1 LYRDAECV
9 AWALQS
15 LPLSIR
21 PTRATP
27 SHLSVFVVPALYDAD
42 NYTLVVHYLQREWA
56 PLPGNPQ
63 PIAHMPQSREMSAVT
78 SMLPP
83 PPAVAHSVLEWCE
96 KDTAIWFPPH
106 TSRHTSYVTRHTSHV
121 TRHTSHLAP
130 HTSHLTPHTS
140 HVTPHTSHLTPHTS
154 HLTRHTSHVTPH
166 TSHLTRHTSHLT
178 PHTPCLPQV
187 CHP

>member
-1 LYRDAECV
+1 MTCSQLRVAKVARLCLAYFLTRAQWPPIKGLYRDAECV

-96 KDTAIWFPPH
+96 KDTAIWI
-106 TSRHTSYVTRHTSHV
+106 
-121 TRHTSHLAP
+121 
-130 HTSHLTPHTS
+130 
-140 HVTPHTSHLTPHTS
+140 TPHTSHLTPHTS
-154 HLTRHTSHVTPH
+154 HLTPHVTRHTSHVT
-166 TSHLTRHTSHLT
+166 RHTSHVT

-187 CHP
+187 CSP

>member
-1 LYRDAECV
+1 MTCCACLCLADFLTRVQWPPIKGVYRDAECV

-21 PTRATP
+21 PTTATL

-42 NYTLVVHYLQREWA
+42 NYTLVVHYLQREWH

-63 PIAHMPQSREMSAVT
+63 PIAHVPQSREMSAVT

-96 KDTAIWFPPH
+96 KDTALCF
-106 TSRHTSYVTRHTSHV
+106 TRHTSHV
-121 TRHTSHLAP
+121 TRHTFHI
-130 HTSHLTPHTS
+130 
-140 HVTPHTSHLTPHTS
+140 
-154 HLTRHTSHVTPH
+154 
-166 TSHLTRHTSHLT
+166 T

-187 CHP
+187 RRP